1 AYQLL
6 VPAIGPTITLR
17 FRAGG
22 TSDGV
27 GGYIDGV
34 ALSPVAAPSTPVD
47 AMSDAMLAMMALALA
62 AAGAL
67 ALTRRG

>member
-1 AYQLL
+1 MTG
-6 VPAIGPTITLR
+6 PAITLQ

-22 TSDGV
+22 ASDGD

-34 ALSPVAAPSTPVD
+34 ELRMASAPSATPVD
-47 AMSDAMLAMMALALA
+47 AMSDAMLAMMVLALA